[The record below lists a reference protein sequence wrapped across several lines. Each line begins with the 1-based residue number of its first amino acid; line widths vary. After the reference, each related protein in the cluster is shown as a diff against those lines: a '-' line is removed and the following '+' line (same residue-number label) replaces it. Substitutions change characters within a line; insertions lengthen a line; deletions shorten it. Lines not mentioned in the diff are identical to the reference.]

1 MIGQTKFCHLCR
13 DYRSHGW
20 LLRPACAVGSAVRPS
35 GGMFD
40 ERLVLVSYLRI
51 LGMLWCLSWAPWM
64 YQLIGLLE
72 KHHGAL
78 ICGDTSYTSLQRRR
92 TAPAAATVQAPE
104 ELNYDKGSV
113 PRQMCVLEGC
123 GQNHAL
129 HKCQKFSSMSA
140 IECKKFGSTAGPS
153 RRRNWG
159 RVYDCDCEDLHRL
172 WELLVRIT
180 ILDGV
185 SLESLNS
192 CGIGKFMCL

>member
-1 MIGQTKFCHLCR
+1 
-13 DYRSHGW
+13 
-20 LLRPACAVGSAVRPS
+20 
-35 GGMFD
+35 MFD

-51 LGMLWCLSWAPWM
+51 LGMLWCWSWAPWT
-64 YQLIGLLE
+64 YRLIGLLE
-72 KHHGAL
+72 KHRGAL

-104 ELNYDKGSV
+104 ELNDDRGSV

-172 WELLVRIT
+172 
-180 ILDGV
+180 
-185 SLESLNS
+185 
-192 CGIGKFMCL
+192 